1 MPRLLIV
8 KTSSLGDVIHNL
20 PVIADIHAHMPDLQ
34 IDWLVEESFADIPRL
49 HPGVSTV
56 ITVAA
61 RRWRKSLFS
70 KATWTEIRQCR
81 NTLRANSYD
90 MVLDTQG
97 LLKSAIFARLA
108 QAPIHGQDRPS
119 AREPLA
125 ACFYAHRYPVPRGQ
139 HAILRNRQL
148 AAAALHYPLPQTPPD
163 YALAAGLADS
173 DQQPFNS
180 ANPYV
185 LGLHGTSRD
194 SKLWPTDHWIALG
207 SYLTE
212 KQTSLIL
219 PWGNVAEY
227 ERAQLIAAH
236 VPLALVLP
244 KLGIKQL
251 INVFAGAKAAVGV
264 DTGLAHL
271 AVALRLPTIGIYTDT
286 DSHLTGLYPQAG
298 SYACN
303 LGGRSQ
309 LPSVKD
315 VTEKLQQFI

>member
-1 MPRLLIV
+1 M
-8 KTSSLGDVIHNL
+8 GDVIHNL
-20 PVIADIHAHMPDLQ
+20 PVIADIHAHVPNLQ

-49 HPGVSTV
+49 HPGVANV
-56 ITVAA
+56 HTVAV
-61 RRWRKSLFS
+61 RRWRKSLFN
-70 KATWTEIRQCR
+70 KATWAEIRQCR
-81 NTLRANSYD
+81 NALRAASYD

-97 LLKSAIFARLA
+97 LLKSAVFARFA
-108 QAPIHGQDRPS
+108 HAPIHGQDRQS

-125 ACFYAHRYPVPRGQ
+125 VCFYAHRYPVPRGQ

-148 AAAALHYPLPQTPPD
+148 AAAALHYPLPETPPD
-163 YALAAGLADS
+163 YALAAGLAGS
-173 DQQPFNS
+173 EQQSFNS

-185 LGLHGTSRD
+185 MGLHGTSRD

-207 SYLTE
+207 NHLTE

-219 PWGNVAEY
+219 PWGNAKEY
-227 ERAQLIAAH
+227 ERAQIIAAH

-286 DSHLTGLYPQAG
+286 DARLTGLYSQAG
-298 SYACN
+298 SFACN

-309 LPSVKD
+309 LPAVND
-315 VTEKLQQFI
+315 VTEQLQPFI